1 MDNDIEQKTSTLMR
15 TAIFTGSF
23 DPFTIGHASIVRRA
37 LPLFD
42 RLIIGIGHNER
53 KQYLQPLEERCQHIA
68 DLYKSEPRIEVKT
81 FSDMAVQLAR
91 REGAQ
96 FFVRGV
102 RSVQDFEFERQQSD
116 FNRRIAGIE
125 TVIFFAEPGME
136 SISSSG
142 LRELIHFGYP
152 VDEFLPKG

>member
-53 KQYLQPLEERCQHIA
+53 KQYLRQYTAEMM
-68 DLYKSEPRIEVKT
+68 K
-81 FSDMAVQLAR
+81 
-91 REGAQ
+91 RE
-96 FFVRGV
+96 
-102 RSVQDFEFERQQSD
+102 S
-116 FNRRIAGIE
+116 
-125 TVIFFAEPGME
+125 
-136 SISSSG
+136 
-142 LRELIHFGYP
+142 
-152 VDEFLPKG
+152 